1 MQRRESVLSRSQLD
15 NLVIEQFI
23 FHVILPERRDN
34 PVEPLNEVVLTDSQR
49 IFFTDRLREAAYGTQ
64 FVFRE
69 DAAHL
74 KDNCQQLLTIPTDYV
89 AISRRIA
96 EDFAGRHRGN
106 MSPGVFVISIAQTLY
121 AENQPVRLVFL
132 AKLDHKLVYRYFLEE
147 VNGGTRARMEEI
159 TNTLVE
165 DKSAMQKSA
174 LVDVSDTFLWDAL
187 SWERQGKP
195 DGDLTDY
202 FRGFLGVRLR
212 ETASELTRRTVS
224 AVKQWATAVP
234 QGELTP
240 GEDAQSLRLRAVQ
253 YMKDRDTFDTD
264 EFLRTVVRD
273 ENEPR
278 KARLCASLRETLANH
293 GIAGQTFRPQH
304 NSLPKKAQRLVYET
318 IEGVKIELSR
328 PKEDCG
334 VAIEQNN
341 GGTTITIRTTR
352 LSVKDES

>member
-15 NLVIEQFI
+15 SLVIEQFI

-34 PVEPLNEVVLTDSQR
+34 PVEPLDEVILTDSQR
-49 IFFTDRLREAAYGTQ
+49 NFFTDRLREAAYGTQ
-64 FVFRE
+64 FVFRD
-69 DAAHL
+69 DATHL
-74 KDNCQQLLTIPTDYV
+74 RDNCQQLLANPTDFV
-89 AISRRIA
+89 PVSRRLA

-106 MSPGVFVISIAQTLY
+106 MSPGVFVISIAQTLHT
-121 AENQPVRLVFL
+121 ENHAVRLVFL
-132 AKLDHKLVYRYFLEE
+132 AKLDHKLVFRYFLEE
-147 VNGGTRARMEEI
+147 GNGGTRARMEEI

-174 LVDVSDTFLWDAL
+174 LVDVSETFLWSAL

-202 FRGFLGVRLR
+202 FRGFLGVRMR

-224 AVKQWATAVP
+224 TVKQWAVSVP
-234 QGELTP
+234 QADLTP
-240 GEDAQSLRLRAVQ
+240 GEDAQSIRLRAVQ

-264 EFLRTVVRD
+264 EFVNTVVRD
-273 ENEPR
+273 EDEAR
-278 KARLCASLRETLANH
+278 KSRLCASLRDSLISV

-304 NSLPKKAQRLVYET
+304 NSLPKKAQRVVYET
-318 IEGVKIELSR
+318 VEGVKIELTR

-334 VAIEQNN
+334 VAIEQRNN
-341 GGTTITIRTTR
+341 GATITIRTTR
-352 LSVKDES
+352 LSVRDES